1 MLRKGPTEKE
11 KILKHL
17 TEKEIKDQLYGFRVK
32 EPQAV
37 KEESA
42 VVKPVVKKEIQKEA
56 QQKEV
61 KKETQKKSQ
70 EQKNPYLVIQIV
82 LLAVFLMLIWVS
94 LRQMIKAISKMH
106 NRPVVTSEQI
116 YKKPVK
122 KINKK

>member
-17 TEKEIKDQLYGFRVK
+17 TEKEIKDQLYGFHAK
-32 EPQAV
+32 EPQVV
-37 KEESA
+37 KEDPAINKSIP
-42 VVKPVVKKEIQKEA
+42 KKEA
-56 QQKEV
+56 QNEIQNDI
-61 KKETQKKSQ
+61 KKEPQKKGL

-82 LLAVFLMLIWVS
+82 LLAVFLILIWVS

-106 NRPVVTSEQI
+106 NRPAVTSEQI